1 MTEQLLQF
9 IWQFQYF
16 NTGDL
21 KTTAGEPLLILQPGL
36 HNTNQGPDF
45 LNAKIT
51 CGETVLAGSIEVH
64 INSSEWQDHGHS
76 ADKNYDNVV
85 LHVVWKNNK
94 ETGMHFPTLELYNR
108 VSNLLLEKYANL
120 LQAKSFIPCEEQIRT
135 VEELTIAL
143 WKERMLIERLQEK
156 AAYAEMLLQK
166 NNHHWEEVFW
176 QLLAKNFGI
185 KINSDAFEAIA
196 ASVPLNILAKH
207 KNQIHQTE
215 ALLMGQAGLLDKN
228 FTDEYPIMLQK
239 EYMFL
244 KKKYSLPGIHF
255 PVHFLRMRPANFP
268 TLRLSQLA
276 ALIQQSN
283 HLFSFIKDA
292 ENLKETEAKFN
303 VTANDYWHHH
313 YVFDEESGFKKKLL
327 GRQMV
332 QNIILN
338 TVIPVLYAYGWYNNI
353 EAYKTK
359 ALRWAEQLAPEKNN
373 ITLGFEKLG
382 VANKSAYESQALIQL
397 KNKYCNN
404 VRCLECAIGNKI
416 LKRNN

>member
-21 KTTAGEPLLILQPGL
+21 KTTAGEPLLILQPGI
-36 HNTNQGPDF
+36 HNINQGPDF
-45 LNAKIT
+45 LNAKIS

-185 KINSDAFEAIA
+185 KINSDAFEAVA

-255 PVHFLRMRPANFP
+255 RVHFLRMRPANFP

-303 VTANDYWHHH
+303 VTANDYWHCH

-373 ITLGFEKLG
+373 ITHGFEKLG